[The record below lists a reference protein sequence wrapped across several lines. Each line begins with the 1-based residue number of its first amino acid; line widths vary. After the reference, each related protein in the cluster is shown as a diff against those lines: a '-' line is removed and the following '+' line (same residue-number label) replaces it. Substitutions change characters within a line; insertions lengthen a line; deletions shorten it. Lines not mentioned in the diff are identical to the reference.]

1 MSETRFDDPI
11 HAPVRLRIQG
21 LLRQA
26 DRLNF
31 AVLRDA
37 LEVTDATLSKHVKI
51 LGSAGYVY
59 SG

>member
-1 MSETRFDDPI
+1 MTPSMP
-11 HAPVRLRIQG
+11 PVRLRIQG